1 LDSRRWLLCA
11 AHMTAV
17 KRHHLAQL
25 HKLRCELYAK
35 LSPQEQRRI
44 DEAKRL
50 LAQRTKQTR
59 LFHL

>member
-1 LDSRRWLLCA
+1 
-11 AHMTAV
+11 MTAV

-50 LAQRTKQTR
+50 LAQRTKQQR

>member
-1 LDSRRWLLCA
+1 MASRPSTLCVG
-11 AHMTAV
+11 HMTAV
-17 KRHHLAQL
+17 KRHNLAQL

-35 LSPQEQRRI
+35 LPPQEQRRI

-50 LAQRTKQTR
+50 LAQRTKQQR